1 MSFKILK
8 FVIRNP
14 SGCSAAPLL
23 GWQQPFERSPPKIS
37 WRVLLDLFCRYV
49 LDFYS
54 ECPSTTPILARSRDQ
69 NVGLSSAA
77 DVCSRPAS
85 KSYTMACGKV
95 LVCFLFQINWLFTE
109 IVLPTLDQFKPS
121 FKNGLFS
128 FQRSCILHFSCQFS
142 FSFLSPRRVSPVLAW
157 GDFHVRSR
165 FACSTTPEEK
175 WETTRS
181 LWFFAS
187 DQFLSLR
194 WITLW
199 TNVYSR
205 QKPSTKYP
213 AIIFSP
219 PRPHI

>member
-1 MSFKILK
+1 MAAALRTIASQNFLTSSSGSFLQICSGFLFRVFANDTHTGTFSFSKRRS
-8 FVIRNP
+8 FV
-14 SGCSAAPLL
+14 GCRRLL
-23 GWQQPFERSPPKIS
+23 ASSLEIVHDGVWKG
-37 WRVLLDLFCRYV
+37 
-49 LDFYS
+49 
-54 ECPSTTPILARSRDQ
+54 SR
-69 NVGLSSAA
+69 
-77 DVCSRPAS
+77 
-85 KSYTMACGKV
+85 
-95 LVCFLFQINWLFTE
+95 FLFQINWLFME

-157 GDFHVRSR
+157 GDFHARSR

-199 TNVYSR
+199 TKVYF
-205 QKPSTKYP
+205 QAKT
-213 AIIFSP
+213 I
-219 PRPHI
+219 H

>member
-1 MSFKILK
+1 MAAALRTIVSQNFLTSSSGSFLQICSGFLFRVSANDTDTGTFSFSKRRS
-8 FVIRNP
+8 FV
-14 SGCSAAPLL
+14 GCRRLL
-23 GWQQPFERSPPKIS
+23 
-37 WRVLLDLFCRYV
+37 
-49 LDFYS
+49 
-54 ECPSTTPILARSRDQ
+54 A
-69 NVGLSSAA
+69 SSN
-77 DVCSRPAS
+77 AS

-95 LVCFLFQINWLFTE
+95 LVFFFQINWLFME

-157 GDFHVRSR
+157 GDFHARSR

-199 TNVYSR
+199 TKVYF
-205 QKPSTKYP
+205 QAKT
-213 AIIFSP
+213 I
-219 PRPHI
+219 H

>member
-1 MSFKILK
+1 MAAALRTIASQNFLTSSSGSFPQICSGFLFRVSANDTHTGTFSFSKRRS
-8 FVIRNP
+8 FV
-14 SGCSAAPLL
+14 GCRRLL
-23 GWQQPFERSPPKIS
+23 ASSLEIVHDGVWKG
-37 WRVLLDLFCRYV
+37 
-49 LDFYS
+49 
-54 ECPSTTPILARSRDQ
+54 SR
-69 NVGLSSAA
+69 
-77 DVCSRPAS
+77 
-85 KSYTMACGKV
+85 
-95 LVCFLFQINWLFTE
+95 FLFQINWLFME

-142 FSFLSPRRVSPVLAW
+142 FSFLSPRRVSPVFAW
-157 GDFHVRSR
+157 GDFHARSR

-199 TNVYSR
+199 TNVYF
-205 QKPSTKYP
+205 QAKT
-213 AIIFSP
+213 I
-219 PRPHI
+219 H

>member
-14 SGCSAAPLL
+14 SGCSAVSLL

-54 ECPSTTPILARSRDQ
+54 ECPPTTPILARSRFQ
-69 NVGLSSAA
+69 NAGLSSAA
-77 DVCSRPAS
+77 GSR
-85 KSYTMACGKV
+85 
-95 LVCFLFQINWLFTE
+95 FLFQKNWLFME

-157 GDFHVRSR
+157 GDFHARSR

-199 TNVYSR
+199 TKVYF
-205 QKPSTKYP
+205 QAKT
-213 AIIFSP
+213 I
-219 PRPHI
+219 H

>member
-1 MSFKILK
+1 MF
-8 FVIRNP
+8 
-14 SGCSAAPLL
+14 G
-23 GWQQPFERSPPKIS
+23 IS
-37 WRVLLDLFCRYV
+37 IQSVRQRHRYWH
-49 LDFYS
+49 
-54 ECPSTTPILARSRDQ
+54 
-69 NVGLSSAA
+69 
-77 DVCSRPAS
+77 
-85 KSYTMACGKV
+85 V
-95 LVCFLFQINWLFTE
+95 LVFKTQVFRRLQTFARVQQRIEIVHDGVWKGSRFLFQINWLFME

-142 FSFLSPRRVSPVLAW
+142 FSFLAPRRVSPVLAW
-157 GDFHVRSR
+157 GDFHARSR

-199 TNVYSR
+199 TKVYF
-205 QKPSTKYP
+205 QAKT
-213 AIIFSP
+213 I
-219 PRPHI
+219 H